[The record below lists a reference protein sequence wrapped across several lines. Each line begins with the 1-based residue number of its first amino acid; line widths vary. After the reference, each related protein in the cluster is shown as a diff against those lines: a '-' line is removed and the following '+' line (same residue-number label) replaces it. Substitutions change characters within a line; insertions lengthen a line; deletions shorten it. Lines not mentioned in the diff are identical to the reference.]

1 MYLFF
6 DVEAAGMPKK
16 WSSPHTD
23 TFNWPRMVQIAW
35 LVFDEEKKL
44 IDSQNLII
52 KPEGFE
58 IPAESEARNGI
69 STAYALEN
77 GVPIKEALEKFAL
90 AIRPVKH
97 IIAHNMTFNEK
108 VVAAEFFRNEI
119 RHVLFD
125 TDRIC
130 IMQEAT
136 HYCKLP
142 GQRGGYK
149 WPTQKELYIKIF
161 KKIPQGLNNAAIDVR
176 VTANCF
182 FTLLKIEA
190 IDIDF

>member
-35 LVFDEEKKL
+35 LVFDENKKL
-44 IDSQNLII
+44 IDNQNYYI
-52 KPEGFE
+52 KPDGFD
-58 IPAESEARNGI
+58 IPPESEERNGI
-69 STAYALEN
+69 STKYAEEN
-77 GVPIKEALEKFAL
+77 GFPLKEVLEKFAE
-90 AIRPVKH
+90 AIRPAKH
-97 IIAHNMTFNEK
+97 IIAHNMAFNEK
-108 VVAAEFFRNEI
+108 VVAAEFFRNDI

-136 HYCKLP
+136 HFCKIP
-142 GQRGGYK
+142 GKRGGYK

-161 KKIPQGLNNAAIDVR
+161 NKIPQGLHNAALDVR

-190 IDIDF
+190 IDID